1 MMCVDYG
8 PVRVNQNIIFCI
20 INGYVQQFNVMPS
33 LFDLF
38 NYVDSFSLF
47 IIFVILIKREE
58 FQKFK
63 NQFDIF
69 FSLGMH
75 QHKMSLQGRSQLIV
89 ASVQ

>member
-1 MMCVDYG
+1 MAMYSSSMSCPHYS
-8 PVRVNQNIIFCI
+8 I
-20 INGYVQQFNVMPS
+20 
-33 LFDLF
+33 LF

-89 ASVQ
+89 ASLQ